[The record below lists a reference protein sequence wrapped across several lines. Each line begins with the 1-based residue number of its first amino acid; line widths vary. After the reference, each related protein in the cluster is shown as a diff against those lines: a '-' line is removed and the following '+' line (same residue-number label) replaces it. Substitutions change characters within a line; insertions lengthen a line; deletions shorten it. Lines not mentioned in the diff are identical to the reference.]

1 MIRGT
6 TPTITMR
13 LPGKVAVG
21 SIDKAIVSIEQSGK
35 EVIRRDSSDMTADK
49 LNNTLAVK
57 LTQEET
63 LSLSAKNKACV
74 QLKVKL
80 FDGTVLASLPTPI
93 AVIDV
98 VNKEKML

>member
-21 SIDKAIVSIEQSGK
+21 SIEKAIVSIEQSGK
-35 EVIRRDSSDMTADK
+35 EVIRRDSSSMTRDEK
-49 LNNTLAVK
+49 NNTLAVK

-63 LSLSAKNKACV
+63 LSLASKNKACV
-74 QLKVKL
+74 QLKVK
-80 FDGTVLASLPTPI
+80 FSDGTVLASLPTPI
-93 AVIDV
+93 TVIDI

>member
-13 LPGKVAVG
+13 LPDNIAVD
-21 SIDKAIVSIEQSGK
+21 SIEKAIVSIEQSGK
-35 EVIRRDSSDMTADK
+35 EVIFRDSSSINRDDK
-49 LNNTLAVK
+49 NNTLAVK
-57 LTQEET
+57 LKEEET
-63 LSLSAKNKACV
+63 FSLSAKNKACV

-80 FDGTVLASLPTPI
+80 FDGTVIASLPTPI
-93 AVIDV
+93 TVIDV